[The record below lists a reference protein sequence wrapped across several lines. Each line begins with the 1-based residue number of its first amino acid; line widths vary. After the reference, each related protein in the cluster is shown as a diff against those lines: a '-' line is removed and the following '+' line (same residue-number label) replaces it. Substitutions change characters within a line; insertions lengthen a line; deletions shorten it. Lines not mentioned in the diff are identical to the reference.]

1 MGVSRTPS
9 LQGDGTHVFGPF
21 QRLLL
26 GIVFGIPNKRST
38 ELQGGAIE
46 LLPTEGP
53 KEWNNTQHTKKLKLL

>member
-46 LLPTEGP
+46 LLPTEGL
-53 KEWNNTQHTKKLKLL
+53 KE